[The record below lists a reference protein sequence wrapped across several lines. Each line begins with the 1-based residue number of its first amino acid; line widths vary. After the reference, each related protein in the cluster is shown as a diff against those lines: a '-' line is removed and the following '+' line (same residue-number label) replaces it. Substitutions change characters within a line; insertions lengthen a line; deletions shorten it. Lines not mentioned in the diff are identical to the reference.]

1 MFSKMIAALIL
12 SIGLALAGYFIS
24 SGLVSTRQYSRFVEV
39 KGLAERVVK
48 ADQGIWTLNIKLV
61 DNDLPA
67 LYQAIANSQ
76 NKARKF
82 LNQQGFKND
91 IITTNPVSVT
101 DNQSI
106 TYNQNSAMPRYAADA
121 GLTISTEAVDMI
133 AAGVQKTGD
142 LVQQGL
148 VITGSNVVYRYN
160 GLNAIKPGML
170 DEATQSARESA
181 QSFAKNA
188 HATLGFIRRATQG
201 LFTITDANSSFDS
214 GNAIMKKVRVV
225 TTVEYQLD

>member
-1 MFSKMIAALIL
+1 MSYKMISALIL
-12 SIGLALAGYFIS
+12 SIGIALAGYFIS
-24 SGLVSTRQYSRFVEV
+24 CGLVGTRQYFRYVEV
-39 KGLAERVVK
+39 KGLAERLVK
-48 ADQGIWTLNIKLV
+48 SDQAIWTLNIKLV

-67 LYQAIANSQ
+67 LYQAIANAQ
-76 NKARKF
+76 NKARFF
-82 LNQQGFKND
+82 LNQQGFKSD
-91 IITTNPVSVT
+91 RITTNPVSVT
-101 DNQSI
+101 DNQSLS
-106 TYNQNSAMPRYAADA
+106 YNQNVAIPRYAADA
-121 GLTISTEAVDMI
+121 GLTISTEEVDRI

-148 VITGSNVVYRYN
+148 VITGSSVVYRYN

-170 DEATQSARESA
+170 NDATQSARESA
-181 QSFAKNA
+181 QSFANNA
-188 HATLGFIRRATQG
+188 HAMLGFIRRATQG